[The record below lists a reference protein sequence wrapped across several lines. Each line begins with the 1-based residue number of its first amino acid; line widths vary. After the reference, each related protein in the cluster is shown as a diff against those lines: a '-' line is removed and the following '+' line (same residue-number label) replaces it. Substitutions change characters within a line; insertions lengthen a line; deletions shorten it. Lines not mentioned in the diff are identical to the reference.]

1 LARRCAGERI
11 ATIDMDATVIE
22 SWKREAKPTYEGGSG
37 YQPMVALWAE
47 MNVVVAEEF
56 RDGNVPVLKDP
67 KRVAQRAFATLPE
80 TIRERYFRGDSGCD
94 EEGLLSWLR
103 NPERADGPRG
113 LLVR

>member
-1 LARRCAGERI
+1 
-11 ATIDMDATVIE
+11 
-22 SWKREAKPTYEGGSG
+22 
-37 YQPMVALWAE
+37 

-103 NPERADGPRG
+103 NPESSELIRQEEIAEN
-113 LLVR
+113 LLKPATFFHPAAVTDATSAPSIALRLR